1 MANLPVCLARVLK
14 LKGLSIHQQKYFW
27 RGEDVQFYDG
37 RMPVTAENQEV
48 SEGENLADTLAAIES
63 SLKKLIKS
71 GLNMDAIII
80 LLAEHS
86 KVRRGDV
93 RTVLESLP
101 ELRKRYTTK

>member
-1 MANLPVCLARVLK
+1 
-14 LKGLSIHQQKYFW
+14 
-27 RGEDVQFYDG
+27 
-37 RMPVTAENQEV
+37 MPVNVENQEV

-93 RTVLESLP
+93 RAVLESLP